1 MVAPIVLLAF
11 VTQLVTPAPVEPGRE
26 MPLVCNPD
34 GLLFVPVQV
43 DGAAARLVLD
53 TGSNITTLDS
63 ALADRLGLPSAGTIA
78 SPSGRD
84 PLVTARLR
92 IGEHSLPPL
101 AVAAVPTAKLAG
113 VAGGVDGIF
122 GSDVIGRLGVVRL
135 DLERC
140 RLGIG
145 GELDETGSRR
155 VALDW
160 HAGRPV
166 LRLDDGARMLLD
178 SGASHAV
185 VFGDTAAGRRASW
198 HSSSP
203 EPVRVDRFDGVR
215 LGHAGVLHT
224 IELGSMRLDNVQA
237 LRVKSWYDIND
248 ANAPDGILPLILFSH
263 VVLDYARGFAIL
275 TPRRSR
281 PRT

>member
-11 VTQLVTPAPVEPGRE
+11 VTQLVTPAPVDSGRE

-53 TGSNITTLDS
+53 TGSNITTLVTS
-63 ALADRLGLPSAGTIA
+63 FADRLGLPSAGTIA
-78 SPSGRD
+78 SPSDRD
-84 PLVTARLR
+84 PQVTARLR
-92 IGEHSLPPL
+92 IGEYSLPPL
-101 AVAAVPTAKLAG
+101 AVAVVPTAKLAG
-113 VAGGVDGIF
+113 VARGADGIL
-122 GSDVIGRLGVVRL
+122 GSDVLRRLGPVRL

-140 RLGIG
+140 RLSIG
-145 GELDETGSRR
+145 GSVDETGSRR
-155 VALDW
+155 VPLDW
-160 HAGRPV
+160 HEGRPV

-185 VFGDTAAGRRASW
+185 VFDDTAAGRRASW
-198 HSSSP
+198 RFSSP

-215 LGHAGVLHT
+215 LGHTGVLHA

-237 LRVKSWYDIND
+237 VRVKSWYDAND
-248 ANAPDGILPLILFSH
+248 AAAPDGILPFTLFSH
-263 VVLDYARGFAIL
+263 VVLDYARGFAVL
-275 TPRRSR
+275 TPRRAL

>member
-1 MVAPIVLLAF
+1 MVAPILLLAF
-11 VTQLVTPAPVEPGRE
+11 VTPFVTPALVEPDRDIS
-26 MPLVCNPD
+26 LVCNPD
-34 GLLFVPVQV
+34 GMLFVPVQV
-43 DGAAARLVLD
+43 DGIAARFVLD
-53 TGSNITTLDS
+53 TGSNITTLDP
-63 ALADRLGLPSAGTIA
+63 AFAARLGLASAGTIA
-78 SPSGRD
+78 SPAGRD
-84 PLVTARLR
+84 ALVTARLR
-92 IGEHSLPPL
+92 IGEYSLPPI
-101 AVAAVPTAKLAG
+101 AAAAVPMTRLGGITRG
-113 VAGGVDGIF
+113 VEGIL
-122 GSDVIGRLGVVRL
+122 GSDVIGRLGLVQL

-140 RLGIG
+140 RLTIG
-145 GELDETGSRR
+145 GGPDDTGSPR

-185 VFGDTAAGRRASW
+185 VFDDTAAGRRAPW
-198 HSSSP
+198 RSSSP

-215 LGHAGVLHT
+215 LGHAGVLHA

-237 LRVKSWYDIND
+237 LRVKSWYPPDD
-248 ANAPDGILPLILFSH
+248 VTAPDGILPLTLFSR